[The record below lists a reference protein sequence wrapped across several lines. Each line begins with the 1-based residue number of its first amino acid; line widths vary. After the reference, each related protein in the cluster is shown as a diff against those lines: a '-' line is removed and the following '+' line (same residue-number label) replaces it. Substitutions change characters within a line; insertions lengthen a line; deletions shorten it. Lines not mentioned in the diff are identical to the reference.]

1 MQPQETPTRLDCPSE
16 WIQSRVNTPRWKR
29 VMDVTF
35 ILLALPVI
43 LPVGAA
49 IAAFIKTV
57 SRGPVFFK
65 QQRVGYRG
73 TTFLCY
79 KFRSMRVNAETTTH
93 QNHTTELIRKS
104 DIPMVKM
111 DSKGDKRLIPF
122 AGILRATGLDELPQ
136 LINVWKGE
144 MSLVGPRPCTQYEYD
159 HYLPW
164 QKERFDVIPGLTGL
178 WQVSG
183 KNQTTF
189 NEMIRLDIRYGKTQS
204 PWLDLKIIF
213 KTLPALLEQ
222 VTDCRFFSR
231 SKAAEEKQVD
241 GLQERR
247 AI

>member
-1 MQPQETPTRLDCPSE
+1 
-16 WIQSRVNTPRWKR
+16 
-29 VMDVTF
+29 MDITF
-35 ILLALPVI
+35 ILLAMPVI
-43 LPVGAA
+43 VPAGLL
-49 IAAFIKTV
+49 IALFIKLV
-57 SRGPVFFK
+57 SKGPVFFK
-65 QQRVGYRG
+65 QQRIGYRG

-79 KFRSMRVNAETTTH
+79 KFRSMHVNADTTTH

-111 DSKGDKRLIPF
+111 DKKGDKRLIPF
-122 AGILRATGLDELPQ
+122 AGIMRSTGLDELPQ

-144 MSLVGPRPCTQYEYD
+144 MSLVGPRPCTQYEYEQ
-159 HYLPW
+159 YLPW
-164 QKERFDVIPGLTGL
+164 QKERFDVVPGLTGL

-213 KTLPALLEQ
+213 KTLPVLFEQ
-222 VTDCRFFSR
+222 VTECRLFNRPKSV
-231 SKAAEEKQVD
+231 EEKPVE

-247 AI
+247 AV